1 MYQPKRRKL
10 LRLSAAAVV
19 TLLVLPR
26 SGAARTPLQAAP
38 QVDGSGSEDPVLDA
52 AAAWI
57 ERLRRRG
64 QTHLFY
70 PVSRLQ
76 REFRTGYSRSC
87 ALVDSLARRGEWTIG
102 FSGDGTRYARI
113 HARARA

>member
-1 MYQPKRRKL
+1 MYQPTRRKL
-10 LRLSAAAVV
+10 LGRSAAAVV

-26 SGAARTPLQAAP
+26 AGADPLL
-38 QVDGSGSEDPVLDA
+38 EA
-52 AAAWI
+52 AAAWV

-76 REFRTGYSRSC
+76 REFRTGYKRSC
-87 ALVDSLARRGEWTIG
+87 ALVDALAQRGEWTVG

-113 HARARA
+113 HPKGQA

>member
-1 MYQPKRRKL
+1 MVQHKRRKL
-10 LRLSAAAVV
+10 LRLPAAAIV

-26 SGAARTPLQAAP
+26 PGADPLLEAAVAW
-38 QVDGSGSEDPVLDA
+38 VD
-52 AAAWI
+52 
-57 ERLRRRG
+57 RLRRRG

-76 REFRTGYSRSC
+76 REFRTGYHRSC
-87 ALVDSLARRGEWTIG
+87 VLVDALAQRGEWTVG

-113 HARARA
+113 HSKGEA